1 MAKSKKTL
9 VCSNCLDDVAYSDVY
24 WVNREMHR
32 SNPGSGIYRAPY
44 CKKCLKDTD
53 TYIDVH
59 QEPKP
64 KKKKK

>member
-1 MAKSKKTL
+1 MAKSRTT
-9 VCSNCLDDVAYSDVY
+9 VCSNCIEDVKNTEVY
-24 WVNREMHR
+24 WVNRYMFK
-32 SNPGSGIYRAPY
+32 SNPDHGIYRAPY

-53 TYIDVH
+53 TYIDIH